1 MRDPRPVSLLRAVVV
16 ARKMLGMPRLH
27 PALLCVFLA
36 VGCDSAGSTEGD
48 ATAAGGTGATS
59 SGGVAT
65 ATGGTA
71 TSSGGSATS
80 TGGTAT
86 SSGGAVTGTGGS
98 TASGGAGTGGG
109 DDGLVWSQANLTNY
123 TSYPDPNSEE
133 CIEYNGCTWAG
144 YFAALDEQQ
153 TPEWV
158 QANNIIAVH
167 EKDFDKYELKTLR
180 LRQGDKHIDAVVYD
194 MCADSDCDGCCT
206 QNATQ
211 NGLNFLIDIESFS
224 MDRFGTGDG
233 IVEWACLDCE

>member
-1 MRDPRPVSLLRAVVV
+1 
-16 ARKMLGMPRLH
+16 MLGMLRLLL
-27 PALLCVFLA
+27 ALLCVTLA
-36 VGCDSAGSTEGD
+36 AGCDSGSSTEGESN
-48 ATAAGGTGATS
+48 ATGGAGGTS
-59 SGGVAT
+59 SGGAAT

-71 TSSGGSATS
+71 TS
-80 TGGTAT
+80 TGGTTTATGGAT
-86 SSGGAVTGTGGS
+86 SSGGTASGTGGA
-98 TASGGAGTGGG
+98 TASGGTGTGG

-133 CIEYNGCTWAG
+133 CIEYNGCMWAG
-144 YFAALDEQQ
+144 YFAALPEQQ
-153 TPEWV
+153 THEWV

-206 QNATQ
+206 QNASQ

-224 MDRFGTGDG
+224 MDRFGSGDG
-233 IVEWACLDCE
+233 IVEWACLDCDTP

>member
-1 MRDPRPVSLLRAVVV
+1 
-16 ARKMLGMPRLH
+16 MLGMPRVH
-27 PALLCVFLA
+27 PALLCLLLV
-36 VGCDSAGSTEGD
+36 VGCDSGSSTEGE
-48 ATAAGGTGATS
+48 S
-59 SGGVAT
+59 T
-65 ATGGTA
+65 ATGGTGAASSGGSASGGAA
-71 TSSGGSATS
+71 TSGGGSATS

-86 SSGGAVTGTGGS
+86 SSGGTATSSGGTATGGTGTGG
-98 TASGGAGTGGG
+98 
-109 DDGLVWSQANLTNY
+109 DDAGLVWSQANLTNY

-133 CIEYNGCTWAG
+133 CIEYNGCMWAG
-144 YFAALDEQQ
+144 YFAALPDQQ

-167 EKDFDKYELKTLR
+167 EKDFDAYELKTLR

-233 IVEWACLDCE
+233 IVEWACLDCDQP